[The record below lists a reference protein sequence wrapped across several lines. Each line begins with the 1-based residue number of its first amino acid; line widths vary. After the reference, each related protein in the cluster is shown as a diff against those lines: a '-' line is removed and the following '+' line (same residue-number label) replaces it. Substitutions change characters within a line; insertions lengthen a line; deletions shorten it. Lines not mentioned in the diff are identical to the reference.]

1 MKHGPNSPQRRKKN
15 SSRSAAQNV
24 KRGSRKMRLGRVLA
38 ALAWSCGIVVFLGGL
53 SWGLLAGY
61 RYLTVHPYFSLQ
73 QLRIEGNER
82 LDRATVLQL
91 AGISTGENSLAVD
104 MGRAKTRLLR
114 NPWVKDVVIRRIL
127 PDALQIHLQEHK
139 AVFWVQ
145 HENRLFFADRRGK
158 PIAPVS
164 KEQFVS
170 LPLLELPPVNEHRD
184 TVAAFADRLQQQRLP
199 FSAAEVDWVRFASEF
214 VLEAQLRDSGPRIVL
229 EIRDLARHC
238 RKLLAVWRDL
248 RTRQELAEAS
258 TLVFFQDKAWVRF

>member
-1 MKHGPNSPQRRKKN
+1 MKYGSNAPQRRKK
-15 SSRSAAQNV
+15 SAAQNV
-24 KRGSRKMRLGRVLA
+24 KRGSRKMRLGGVLG
-38 ALAWSCGIVVFLGGL
+38 ALAWSCGTALFLVGL

-82 LDRATVLQL
+82 LDQETVLQL
-91 AGISTGENSLAVD
+91 AGINTGDNSLAVD
-104 MGRAKTRLLR
+104 MGRAKTRLMR
-114 NPWVKDVVIRRIL
+114 NPWIKDVLIRRIL
-127 PDALQIHLQEHK
+127 PDTLQIHIQERE

-145 HENRLFFADRRGK
+145 HENRLFFADRRGE
-158 PIAPVS
+158 PIAPVT

-170 LPLLELPPVNEHRD
+170 LPLLELDPEKDHRG

-199 FSAAEVDWVRFASEF
+199 FSAAEVDWVRFASDF

-258 TLVFFQDKAWVRF
+258 ALVFFQDKAWVRF